1 MQVKLIGNTVN
12 TVVELLVEDSF
23 EDRKDES
30 LLFDNLNMAVE

>member
-1 MQVKLIGNTVN
+1 MQVKLIGNMVN

-30 LLFDNLNMAVE
+30 LLLDNLNMAVE